1 MKEIIVKH
9 NQIIQASYKLTLNEQ
24 RILLYSLSK
33 IDRENRELASTTF
46 YDIEIR
52 EIAYLFEMD
61 ENSAY
66 KELKQAALRLKSRN
80 ITLKNNYIIDTGFIQ
95 SYRYK
100 DNQGCLSIKFS
111 DDILEYL
118 TMLKENF
125 TRYNLKDIKG
135 FKRSS
140 YSIRVYE
147 VLKQWSNSKN
157 NIKLDLDELKS
168 MFQLQDKYKSNSNF
182 IIKVINPAIDDINEF
197 SDLKIIHFEKLKTG
211 RKLTHIIIHFELNR
225 EPHKISNNYIEQN
238 ARPGESWDQAKSR
251 LLSDLE

>member
-9 NQIIQASYKLTLNEQ
+9 NKIIQASYKLTLNEQ

-33 IDRENRELASTTF
+33 IDRENKKLASTTF

-52 EIAYLFEMD
+52 DIADLFEMD

-80 ITLKNNYIIDTGFIQ
+80 ITLKNNYVIDTGFIQ

-111 DDILEYL
+111 DDILDYL

-147 VLKQWSNSKN
+147 ILKQWSNSKN
-157 NIKLDLDELKS
+157 SVKLDLDELKS

-197 SDLKIIHFEKLKTG
+197 SDLKVIHFEKFKTG
-211 RKLTHIIIHFELNR
+211 RKLTHIVIYFELSR
-225 EPHKISNNYIEQN
+225 RSKKISDNYIKQH
-238 ARPGESWDQAKSR
+238 AKPGESWEQAKKR
-251 LLSDLE
+251 LVNYEL